1 MPLTHTR
8 LFRVRYYE
16 CDLFGYMHHANYL
29 RYMQEAAF
37 DASSAAGYA
46 HEDYDAMGRIW
57 LARQTEIE
65 HFRPLHYDDSVQITT
80 WVADWRR
87 VRSRRAYEFRLDGS
101 NEPVARA
108 YTDWVFLESA
118 SSRPTSIPPEMM
130 AAFVPEGQL
139 TPARPRARLPAAPP
153 PPSGTFHMR
162 RQVAWPDIDQA
173 QHVNNAVHLEYLEDC
188 EIHAF
193 AAFGWP
199 PSRMAQAGFA
209 FRAEHRL
216 IDYLQPALLH
226 EELELSTWI
235 SDLDL
240 SGALWHHTVTRPGDS
255 ALLVRARSHIRP
267 YQLGS
272 DEPIPIPDEFL
283 GNLSRNIASRSAS
296 KVKTAG
302 AKRRG

>member
-46 HEDYDAMGRIW
+46 HEDYEAMGRIW

-65 HFRPLHYDDSVQITT
+65 HFRPLHYGDSVQIKT

-87 VRSRRAYEFRLDGS
+87 VRSRRAYEFRLAGS
-101 NEPVARA
+101 NESVARA

-118 SSRPTSIPPEMM
+118 SGRPTSIPTEMM

-139 TPARPRARLPAAPP
+139 RPARPRARFPAAPP

-173 QHVNNAVHLEYLEDC
+173 QHVNNAVHLEYLEDL

-193 AAFGWP
+193 VAFGWP
-199 PSRMAQAGFA
+199 PSRMARAGFA

-235 SDLDL
+235 SDLDH
-240 SGALWHHTVTRPGDS
+240 SGAVRHHTVTRGGDGE
-255 ALLVRARSHIRP
+255 LLVRARSHFRP
-267 YQLGS
+267 YRLGS
-272 DEPIPIPDEFL
+272 DEPIPIPDEIQRH
-283 GNLSRNIASRSAS
+283 LSRNIASRSTPRE
-296 KVKTAG
+296 KTNG
-302 AKRRG
+302 AEGRG

>member
-1 MPLTHTR
+1 MVGSPDR
-8 LFRVRYYE
+8 DRAFPPV
-16 CDLFGYMHHANYL
+16 AL
-29 RYMQEAAF
+29 R
-37 DASSAAGYA
+37 
-46 HEDYDAMGRIW
+46 
-57 LARQTEIE
+57 
-65 HFRPLHYDDSVQITT
+65 ITT

-87 VRSRRAYEFRLDGS
+87 VRSRRAYEFRLAGS
-101 NEPVARA
+101 DEPVARA
-108 YTDWVFLESA
+108 FTDWVFLESA
-118 SSRPTSIPPEMM
+118 SGRPASIPPEMM
-130 AAFVPEGQL
+130 AAFVPEGRL
-139 TPARPRARLPAAPP
+139 KPARPRARFPAAPP

-199 PSRMAQAGFA
+199 PSRMARAGFA

-226 EELELSTWI
+226 EELEFSTWI
-235 SDLDL
+235 SDLDH
-240 SGALWHHTVTRPGDS
+240 SGAVRHHAVTRVGDGE
-255 ALLVRARSHIRP
+255 LLVRACSHMRP

-283 GNLSRNIASRSAS
+283 RDLSGNIASSP
-296 KVKTAG
+296 TP
-302 AKRRG
+302 KREN